1 MSAFIVSNTQ
11 INALVRAASR
21 MGMSYQYAGQTRRI
35 AGLEQET
42 AEMLLAANYD
52 SVNARY
58 RETNLP
64 RAIVY
69 AIDAPM
75 LDAIKTIKLANSL
88 AYQSCEFPEWEASD
102 AKAFLDALVEWS
114 INKLPGYDAAPWTI
128 EDDEPAGEVGLVEMM
143 QALKKAGRL
152 VVVNVGDKQ

>member
-21 MGMSYQYAGQTRRI
+21 MGLSYQYAGQIRRI
-35 AGLEQET
+35 AGMEQET

-58 RETNLP
+58 KESNLP
-64 RAIVY
+64 REIVY
-69 AIDAPM
+69 AIDAPL

-88 AYQSCEFPEWEASD
+88 AYQSCEYPEWEASD
-102 AKAFLDALVEWS
+102 AKAFLDALIDWS

-128 EDDEPAGEVGLVEMM
+128 EDDEPAGPVGMVEQMN
-143 QALKKAGRL
+143 ALKKAGRL
-152 VVVNVGDKQ
+152 VVINVGG

>member
-21 MGMSYQYAGQTRRI
+21 MGLSYQYAGQMRRV
-35 AGLEQET
+35 AGMEQET

-58 RETNLP
+58 KEDNLP
-64 RAIVY
+64 REIVY
-69 AIDAPM
+69 AIDAPL

-88 AYQSCEFPEWEASD
+88 AYQSCEYPEWEASD
-102 AKAFLDALVEWS
+102 AKAFLDALVDWS

-128 EDDEPAGEVGLVEMM
+128 DDDEPAGPVGLVETMNAM
-143 QALKKAGRL
+143 KKAGRL
-152 VVVNVGDKQ
+152 VVVNVK

>member
-21 MGMSYQYAGQTRRI
+21 MGLSYRYAGQTRRI
-35 AGLEQET
+35 AGMEQET

-52 SVNARY
+52 SVNYRY
-58 RETNLP
+58 KESNLP

-69 AIDAPM
+69 AIDAPL
-75 LDAIKTIKLANSL
+75 LDAIKTIKLSNSL
-88 AYQSCEFPEWEASD
+88 AYQSCEYPEWEASD
-102 AKAFLDALVEWS
+102 AKAFLDTLIDWS

-128 EDDEPAGEVGLVEMM
+128 EDDEPAGPVGMVEKMN
-143 QALKKAGRL
+143 ALKKAGRL
-152 VVVNVGDKQ
+152 VVINVGGQA

>member
-21 MGMSYQYAGQTRRI
+21 MGLSYQYAGLTRRV
-35 AGLEQET
+35 AGMEQET

-58 RETNLP
+58 KEDGVP

-69 AIDAPM
+69 RIDAPL

-88 AYQSCEFPEWEASD
+88 AYQSCEFPEWEASES
-102 AKAFLDALVEWS
+102 KAFTDTLVSWAV
-114 INKLPGYDAAPWTI
+114 NKLPGYDAAPWTLD
-128 EDDEPAGEVGLVEMM
+128 DDEPAGPVGLVETMNAM
-143 QALKKAGRL
+143 KKAGRL
-152 VVVNVGDKQ
+152 VVVNVGA